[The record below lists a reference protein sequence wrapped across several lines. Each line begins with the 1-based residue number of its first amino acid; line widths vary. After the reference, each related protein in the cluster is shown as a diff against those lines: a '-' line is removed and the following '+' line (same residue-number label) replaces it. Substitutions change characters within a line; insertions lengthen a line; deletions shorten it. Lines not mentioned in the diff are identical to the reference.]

1 MFCVIFAKNS
11 QNQQHTIIYHI
22 LMNALLQFARSQYE
36 IAKLQLESAE
46 KLLREAESQAQKIDS
61 ADQWVYI
68 GPLSARLG
76 ISVNAVY
83 ARVGRWTEGVHYK
96 RERPDKKKSRLLFNT
111 HAIQTWLQNI
121 PASNFIEENLEY
133 GSPGMASAASSRS
146 TSTQRRH
153 TSPQPPA
160 CVVKYLKK

>member
-1 MFCVIFAKNS
+1 MSALITFAK
-11 QNQQHTIIYHI
+11 
-22 LMNALLQFARSQYE
+22 SQYE

-46 KLLREAESQAQKIDS
+46 KLLREAEAQAQKVDS

-76 ISVNAVY
+76 ITVNAVY
-83 ARVGRWTEGVHYK
+83 ARVSRWTEGVHYK

-111 HAIQTWLQNI
+111 HAIQQWLQNI
-121 PASNFIEENLEY
+121 PASNSIEENSES
-133 GSPGMASAASSRS
+133 GSPGTANAVSSRS
-146 TSTQRRH
+146 TSNRRRH